1 MSFCSYMGIRV
12 GMEVSYSHLGMIYMV
27 GASPKGKKSP
37 TTKHFFHLGAE
48 WPFGKYIAAS

>member
-1 MSFCSYMGIRV
+1 MGIRV